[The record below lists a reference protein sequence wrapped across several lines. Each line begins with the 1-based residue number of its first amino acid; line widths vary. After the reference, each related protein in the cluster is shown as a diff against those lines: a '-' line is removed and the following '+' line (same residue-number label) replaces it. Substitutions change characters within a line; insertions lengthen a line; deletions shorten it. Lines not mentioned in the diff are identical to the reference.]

1 MSDVLSRKTIYAHG
15 SLGLPLA
22 VIGYPLSIWI
32 PAHYSGG
39 LGISLAAV
47 GTILMLARLT
57 DVITDPLMGEIS
69 DRWRTPIGRRRPW
82 LLIGAP
88 VMMLGVYRLF
98 VPDEGVGMAY
108 FLIWLTVFFVGA
120 TMIGLPHRAW
130 GAELSP
136 DYHQR
141 SRVTAAREIYV
152 LIGLM
157 LAAAVPMIVE
167 IRADGGASVGEVF
180 STLWSDAIGAFS
192 GDFRDKTV
200 VDRATLTGPVLAGL
214 AWTIILVL
222 PLCAAIVLTLVKEPP
237 PTAGEKRP
245 SFREGLK
252 LVLKNGPMLRVLL
265 IALLVTFGE
274 AFRNAVSLFFIRDI
288 VGVPTIGAAYFF
300 YFIAGLGAIPFWLW
314 LGRRIGK
321 HRAFMCTLITV
332 ACVSGANLLLGY
344 GDYLPFFLLFV
355 IKGFCFG
362 GLQFLPVAMLADV
375 VDVDAVRSG
384 GRRAGTYFAFLG
396 FTEKIA
402 IAFGTGVSLNIVG
415 LLGFD
420 PAGGVA
426 ASSDA
431 GVLSLRLV
439 YCLGPI
445 FFYGLALKL
454 IWNYPLTPERHAR
467 LRDRLERRAARLGAR
482 PEATEIV
489 AQEP

>member
-1 MSDVLSRKTIYAHG
+1 MTTEVLSKKTIYAHG

-22 VIGYPLSIWI
+22 VIGYPLAIWI

-69 DRWRTPIGRRRPW
+69 DRWRTRIGRRRPW
-82 LLIGAP
+82 LLIGIP
-88 VMMLGVYRLF
+88 VMSLGVYNLF
-98 VPDEGVGMAY
+98 MPGPGVGVLY
-108 FLIWLTVFFVGA
+108 FLFWLTVFFVGS

-152 LIGLM
+152 LVGLM
-157 LAAAVPMIVE
+157 VAASVPMIVE
-167 IRADGGASVGEVF
+167 IRADGGSSVLQVF
-180 STLWSDAIGAFS
+180 TTLWNDAIGAFA
-192 GDFRDKTV
+192 GEFRDKTV

-214 AWTIILVL
+214 AWTVILFL
-222 PLCAAIVLTLVKEPP
+222 PICAAVVLIFVKEPP
-237 PTAGEKRP
+237 PTAGESRP
-245 SFREGLK
+245 KFRDGLK
-252 LVLKNGPMLRVLL
+252 LVMKNGPMLRVLL
-265 IALLVTFGE
+265 IVLLVHFGE
-274 AFRNAVSLFFIRDI
+274 SFRNAVSLFFIRDI

-300 YFIAGLGAIPFWLW
+300 YFIAGLAAIPFWLA

-321 HRAFMCTLITV
+321 HKAFMCTLITV
-332 ACVSGANLLLGY
+332 ALVSGANLFLGY
-344 GDYLPFFLLFV
+344 GDYSVFFLLFV
-355 IKGFCFG
+355 VKGFCFG
-362 GLQFLPVAMLADV
+362 GLQFLPIAMLADV
-375 VDVDAVRSG
+375 VDVDAARSG

-396 FTEKIA
+396 FTEKLA

-426 ASSDA
+426 ASTDI
-431 GVLSLRLV
+431 GVLALRLV

-445 FFYGLALKL
+445 VFYGLALKL
-454 IWNYPLTPERHAR
+454 IWSYPLTPARHAR
-467 LRDRLERRAARLGAR
+467 LRERLERRAARLGSVR
-482 PEATEIV
+482 
-489 AQEP
+489 

>member
-1 MSDVLSRKTIYAHG
+1 MTAVLPRKTVYAHG
-15 SLGLPLA
+15 CLGLPLA

-57 DVITDPLMGEIS
+57 DVVTDPIMGEIS
-69 DRWRTPIGRRRPW
+69 DRWHTPFGRRKPW
-82 LLIGAP
+82 VVVGAA
-88 VMMLGVYRLF
+88 VMMLGVYNLF
-98 VPDEGVGMAY
+98 MPEPGVGIGY
-108 FLIWLTVFFVGA
+108 FLTWLAVFFIGS
-120 TMIGLPHRAW
+120 TMIALPHRAW

-141 SRVTAAREIYV
+141 SRITAAREVYV

-157 LAAAVPMIVE
+157 VAAAVPMIIE
-167 IRADGGASVGEVF
+167 IRADGGAVGEVF
-180 STLWSDAIGAFS
+180 ATIWRDAVGAFS
-192 GDFRDKTV
+192 GDFGDKEV

-214 AWTIILVL
+214 AWTIMLVL
-222 PLCAAIVLTLVKEPP
+222 PICALVVVSLVKEPAERVI
-237 PTAGEKRP
+237 TESRP

-252 LVLKNGPMLRVLL
+252 LVLRNGPMLRVLI
-265 IALLVTFGE
+265 IAVLVHFGE

-314 LGRRIGK
+314 LGRKIGK

-332 ACVSGANLLLGY
+332 AAVSSANLLLGY
-344 GDYLPFFLLFV
+344 GDYLAFFLLFIV
-355 IKGFCFG
+355 KGFCFG
-362 GLQFLPVAMLADV
+362 GLQFLPFAMLADV
-375 VDVDAVRSG
+375 VDVDTARSG
-384 GRRAGTYFAFLG
+384 RSRAGSYFAFLG
-396 FTEKIA
+396 FSEKLA
-402 IAFGTGVSLNIVG
+402 IAFGTGFSLNVVG

-426 ASSDA
+426 GSTDV

-439 YCLGPI
+439 YCLGPVL
-445 FFYGLALKL
+445 FYGLALRL
-454 IWNYPLTPERHAR
+454 IWSYPLTPVRHAR
-467 LRDRLERRAARLGAR
+467 LRERLDRRAARRLAEQAEGGSVTQ
-482 PEATEIV
+482 P
-489 AQEP
+489 

>member
-1 MSDVLSRKTIYAHG
+1 MTTEVLSTKTIYAHG

-22 VIGYPLSIWI
+22 VIGYPLAIWI

-69 DRWRTPIGRRRPW
+69 DRWRTRIGRRRPW
-82 LLIGAP
+82 LLIGIP
-88 VMMLGVYRLF
+88 VMSLGVYNLF
-98 VPDEGVGMAY
+98 MPGPGVGILY
-108 FLIWLTVFFVGA
+108 FLIWLTIFFIGS

-152 LIGLM
+152 LVGLM
-157 LAAAVPMIVE
+157 VAASVPMIVE
-167 IRADGGASVGEVF
+167 IRADGGSSVLQVF
-180 STLWSDAIGAFS
+180 TTLWSDAIGAFA

-214 AWTIILVL
+214 AWTVILFL
-222 PLCAAIVLTLVKEPP
+222 PICAAVVLIFVKEPP
-237 PTAGEKRP
+237 PTAGESRP
-245 SFREGLK
+245 KFREGLK
-252 LVLKNGPMLRVLL
+252 LVMKNGPMLRVLL
-265 IALLVTFGE
+265 IVLLVHFGE
-274 AFRNAVSLFFIRDI
+274 SFRNAVSLFFIRDI

-300 YFIAGLGAIPFWLW
+300 YFIAGLAAIPFWLA

-321 HRAFMCTLITV
+321 HKAFMCTLITV
-332 ACVSGANLLLGY
+332 ALVSGANLFLGY
-344 GDYLPFFLLFV
+344 GDYSVFFLLFV
-355 IKGFCFG
+355 VKGFCFG
-362 GLQFLPVAMLADV
+362 GLQFLPIAMLADV
-375 VDVDAVRSG
+375 VDVDAARSG

-396 FTEKIA
+396 FTEKLA

-426 ASSDA
+426 ASTDI
-431 GVLSLRLV
+431 GVLALRLV

-445 FFYGLALKL
+445 VFYGLALKL
-454 IWNYPLTPERHAR
+454 IWSYPLTPARHAR
-467 LRDRLERRAARLGAR
+467 LRERLERRAARLGSKQA
-482 PEATEIV
+482 V
-489 AQEP
+489 SQEP

>member
-1 MSDVLSRKTIYAHG
+1 MAGELSKTTIYAHG
-15 SLGLPLA
+15 TLGMPLA
-22 VIGYPLSIWI
+22 VIGYPLAIWI

-39 LGISLAAV
+39 LGISLAMV

-57 DVITDPLMGEIS
+57 DVFTDPIMGEIS
-69 DRWRTPIGRRRPW
+69 DRWHTRIGRRRPW
-82 LLIGAP
+82 LLIGPP
-88 VMMLGVYRLF
+88 VMMLGVYKLF
-98 VPDEGVGMAY
+98 IPDAGVGLPY
-108 FLIWLTVFFVGA
+108 FLIWLSIFFLGS

-157 LAAAVPMIVE
+157 LAAAVPMIIE
-167 IRADGGASVGEVF
+167 IRADGGSGVSEVF
-180 STLWSDAIGAFS
+180 TTLWSDAIGAFS
-192 GDFRDKTV
+192 GDFREKTV
-200 VDRATLTGPVLAGL
+200 VDRATLTGPVLEGL
-214 AWTIILVL
+214 AWAIILVL
-222 PLCAAIVLTLVKEPP
+222 PMCAAIVLTLVKEPP
-237 PTAGEKRP
+237 PSTIETRP
-245 SFREGLK
+245 SFKEGLK
-252 LVLKNGPMLRVLL
+252 LVMKNGPMVRVLL
-265 IALLVTFGE
+265 IALLVYFGE
-274 AFRNAVSLFFIRDI
+274 SFRNAVSLFFIRDI

-314 LGRRIGK
+314 LGRKIGK
-321 HRAFMCTLITV
+321 HRAFMFTLITV
-332 ACVSGANLLLGY
+332 ACVSAANLLLDY
-344 GDYLPFFLLFV
+344 GDYLAFFMLFV
-355 IKGFCFG
+355 VKGFCFG

-375 VDVDAVRSG
+375 VDVDAARSG

-426 ASSDA
+426 ASTDA

-439 YCLGPI
+439 YCLGPVV
-445 FFYGLALKL
+445 FYGLAMKL
-454 IWNYPLTPERHAR
+454 IWSYPLTPERHAR
-467 LRDRLERRAARLGAR
+467 LRERLERRAARLSAKD
-482 PEATEIV
+482 PVTI
-489 AQEP
+489 EP